1 MTNIVDQLFPPINTI
16 EESVEF
22 SNFNY
27 WREPVAEMD
36 LMNMELGDTVPIV
49 GGNGGGGGG
58 SNQHTPTA
66 HSKQLATIPE
76 NQKV

>member
-36 LMNMELGDTVPIV
+36 LMSMELADAAVNSV
-49 GGNGGGGGG
+49 GGGGGG

>member
-36 LMNMELGDTVPIV
+36 LMSMELAEVV
-49 GGNGGGGGG
+49 AASSVGGGGGG

>member
-36 LMNMELGDTVPIV
+36 LLGVELPDVVATPSVA
-49 GGNGGGGGG
+49 GGGGG

-66 HSKQLATIPE
+66 NSKQLATIPE

>member
-1 MTNIVDQLFPPINTI
+1 MAYIADQLFPPINTI

-27 WREPVAEMD
+27 WREPVSD
-36 LMNMELGDTVPIV
+36 LDLVSFELDDALIAAATTSTSASGTA
-49 GGNGGGGGG
+49 
-58 SNQHTPTA
+58 QTPSVL
-66 HSKQLATIPE
+66 SKQLPTIPE